1 MVRNASGHIVKLD
14 GAATE
19 MLNWLSQFYNFTY
32 SPFQTNTTVID
43 SKPNQPGLI
52 NHLLHGDIDILIS
65 VAVTRSR
72 MPFLDFSHPALYIP
86 ISYLIPVPDSVVKIE
101 AVVKPFQPEVWL
113 VLALAMPCVILAL
126 ALLHRNANIFLSSG
140 NSSSVKRKPRW
151 GHSSFYVLGT
161 LLNQG
166 GHLYEKFSSFYWIGG
181 AWCIVTFV
189 IVNAYNS
196 TLISHVTLPNAPPL
210 IKSIYDLRNRPDV
223 RFVTDRNLNVD
234 AVLLSAD
241 SGFLKFL
248 GDRLREYPQSR
259 CNSTRECVKLVKS
272 GSHVYSSGITSF
284 LYRAMKEDY
293 EATGQCNLELK
304 SGNYFYLNV
313 PWAFPKQSQHM
324 KYFNRGIMQM
334 REAGLVDF
342 WIKKFQADARKCLLK
357 QHESKMKKQLEKRLG
372 LDDLMGSFVVL
383 AVGFLASFIIF
394 IVERIAFY
402 RFSRQATAAK

>member
-1 MVRNASGHIVKLD
+1 MIRNASGHIVKLD
-14 GAATE
+14 GSATE
-19 MLNWLSQFYNFTY
+19 MLKWLSQFYNFTY
-32 SPFQTNTTVID
+32 SAFQTNTTVIE

-52 NHLLHGDIDILIS
+52 SHLLQGDIDILIS
-65 VAVTRSR
+65 IAVTRSR

-86 ISYLIPVPDSVVKIE
+86 ISYLIPVPDSFVKVE

-113 VLALAMPCVILAL
+113 ALTLAIPCVVLALS
-126 ALLHRNANIFLSSG
+126 LLYRNANIFPGFRNPSKV
-140 NSSSVKRKPRW
+140 NKKPRW
-151 GHSSFYVLGT
+151 GHTSFYVLGT

-166 GHLYEKFSSFYWIGG
+166 GYLYAKFSSFYWVGG

-223 RFVTDRNLNVD
+223 RFVTERNLNVD

-241 SGFLKFL
+241 TGFLKFL

-259 CNSTRECVKLVKS
+259 CNSTRECVEM
-272 GSHVYSSGITSF
+272 GITSF

-293 EATGQCNLELK
+293 DATGQCNLQLK
-304 SGNYFYLNV
+304 SGNYFFLQV

-342 WIKKFQADARKCLLK
+342 WIRRYQADARKCLLK
-357 QHESKMKKQLEKRLG
+357 QHTPRMKKQTDKQLG
-372 LDDLMGSFVVL
+372 LDNLIDSQSNRLLISDSMKAKISFSGSL
-383 AVGFLASFIIF
+383 D
-394 IVERIAFY
+394 
-402 RFSRQATAAK
+402 QQ